1 MADEKIVVE
10 EIIID
15 ETENVKET
23 EETKIPDYMIA
34 EHLKA
39 QGDYSIFN
47 LNLEQLIFEKMVLL
61 FEKLQRL
68 QNDLK
73 FAEIE
78 LKDRKDTLLLETDF
92 KKELGESRPT
102 IAMKEAWMK
111 PHLDK
116 LEAKVERI
124 NNDVVFY
131 KNKLTI
137 INDLIKHKRLLLQVE
152 GGLKE

>member
-1 MADEKIVVE
+1 MNNN
-10 EIIID
+10 EITID

-23 EETKIPDYMIA
+23 EETKMPVYMIA

-61 FEKLQRL
+61 FEKLQPAQVNLEKAKLNL
-68 QNDLK
+68 Q
-73 FAEIE
+73 AE
-78 LKDRKDTLLLETDF
+78 KDKLLMETDF
-92 KKELGESRPT
+92 QTELGESRPT
-102 IAMKEAWMK
+102 VAMKEAWMK
-111 PHLDK
+111 PRLLYYETEVD
-116 LEAKVERI
+116 
-124 NNDVVFY
+124 NYNSDVVFY
-131 KNKLTI
+131 KNKLNI

>member
-1 MADEKIVVE
+1 M
-10 EIIID
+10 IIID
-15 ETENVKET
+15 ETENVKA
-23 EETKIPDYMIA
+23 EETKMPAYMIA
-34 EHLKA
+34 EHLKNE
-39 QGDYSIFN
+39 GDYSIFN

-61 FEKLQRL
+61 FEKLQKL

-73 FAEIE
+73 YAEIA
-78 LKDRKDTLLLETDF
+78 LKDRKQQLLLETDF

-111 PHLDK
+111 PYLTEF
-116 LEAKVERI
+116 EAKVESI
-124 NNDVVFY
+124 NDELVFY
-131 KNKLTI
+131 KNKLNI

>member
-1 MADEKIVVE
+1 MTDEKIVVE
-10 EIIID
+10 ENIID

-23 EETKIPDYMIA
+23 EETKMPAYMIA
-34 EHLKA
+34 EHLKT

-47 LNLEQLIFEKMVLL
+47 LNLEQLIYEKMVLL

-73 FAEIE
+73 FAEIA

-102 IAMKEAWMK
+102 VAMKEAWMK
-111 PHLDK
+111 PYLAE
-116 LEAKVERI
+116 LEA
-124 NNDVVFY
+124 DVDLKSDEILFY